1 MCILLIFF
9 FFFLMNEKEI
19 LMDFEHVTEYII
31 IFIFA
36 EADNLLLASQVV
48 QFFFAGFENASLTIS
63 NALYELAWKPEIQ
76 EKARAEIVNILQKY
90 DGKITYDGLEEMKY
104 LEACIFGI
112 IIFNF
117 Y

>member
-1 MCILLIFF
+1 M
-9 FFFLMNEKEI
+9 MNEKKYET

-31 IFIFA
+31 LFIFA
-36 EADNLLLASQVV
+36 EADNLFLTSQAVL
-48 QFFFAGFENASLTIS
+48 FFLAGFENASLTIS

-76 EKARAEIVNILQKY
+76 EKARAEIVNVLQKY

-112 IIFNF
+112 IILNF
-117 Y
+117 

>member
-1 MCILLIFF
+1 MYIINFF

>member
-1 MCILLIFF
+1 M
-9 FFFLMNEKEI
+9 MNEKEI

>member
-1 MCILLIFF
+1 
-9 FFFLMNEKEI
+9 MNEKEI